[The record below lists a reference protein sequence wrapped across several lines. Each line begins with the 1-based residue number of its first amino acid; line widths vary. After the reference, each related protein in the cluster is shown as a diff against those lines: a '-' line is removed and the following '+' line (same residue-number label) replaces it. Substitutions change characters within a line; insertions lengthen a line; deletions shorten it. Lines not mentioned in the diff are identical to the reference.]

1 MKRNLIFSIAVAL
14 VMLASEIAWAADV
27 SFSGQFRPR
36 YNENSDSSEITSPD
50 KFFDTRVR
58 LNAKANV
65 NANTEVFI
73 QFQSVGQWGTAATTA
88 NAHGTRVQQGQ
99 GGSEAS
105 DIIDDVGLH
114 QAFVT
119 LKNFYGHGF
128 DAKIGRQE
136 VVVDGHRL
144 FGHTGWT
151 QGAASADAI
160 RLTHAAGNHTLG
172 YIYMENKNV
181 GDETTG
187 LQGDDATHVFH
198 ANTQGVMGGNLSGY
212 FVVSDDRGG
221 DQGNTTALGVDNT
234 WYTIGGR
241 QTGKMGGLDY
251 RVEYYHQ
258 FGDGAVTAE
267 DFNGLTGIGAT
278 VYTDALADIDRDAH
292 MFGIRVG
299 KTFKNV
305 SMSPTV
311 TLWYDR
317 LSGNDDDDVTGSDW
331 GGFDT
336 LYDTGHK
343 FYGLADH
350 YLNRAFLGTNG
361 MGLEDIAVKVKM
373 SPRAGWTAK
382 ADMHWFST
390 AVDMD
395 GDNATSVAANTL
407 LNDATTQGNS
417 LGSELDL
424 TLVHKYDS
432 NTNIQVG
439 WSHYWTTNTFALLN
453 GAGSPA
459 DATGVNNNQ
468 NSTWFYVQAD
478 TKF

>member
-36 YNENSDSSEITSPD
+36 YNENSDSTDVTSPD

-73 QFQSVGQWGTAATTA
+73 QMQSTGQWGTDAQGTNRTQQNQAACETNDCA
-88 NAHGTRVQQGQ
+88 N
-99 GGSEAS
+99 
-105 DIIDDVGLH
+105 DVGLH
-114 QAFVT
+114 QAFLT
-119 LKNFYGHGF
+119 LKNFYGAGF

-136 VVVDGHRL
+136 VIVDGHRL

-160 RLTHAAGNHTLG
+160 RLTHAGGNHTLS
-172 YIYMENKNV
+172 YIYMENANQ
-181 GDETTG
+181 GSESTTAA
-187 LQGDDATHVFH
+187 GDDATHVFH
-198 ANTQGVMGGNLSGY
+198 ANTQGVMGGNLTGI
-212 FVVSDDRGG
+212 FVVQDDRGSYN
-221 DQGNTTALGVDNT
+221 DNTTALGIENT
-234 WYTIGGR
+234 WYTVGAR
-241 QTGKMGGLDY
+241 QKGKLGGLDY

-258 FGDGAVTAE
+258 FGDASVIAE
-267 DFNGLTGIGAT
+267 QFQEATGIGAT
-278 VYTDALADIDRDAH
+278 PYVDALSDVDRDAH

-299 KTFKNV
+299 KTFKNAQF
-305 SMSPTV
+305 SPTV
-311 TLWYDR
+311 TLWFDH